1 MEKMNMNFIKMFE
14 QKSFSDL
21 INLVATAFN
30 SLKDMLFIMQV
41 DQSRFTY
48 LYANQAAMSILNAD
62 ETLFGK
68 TMDEYLPK
76 EKAQY
81 LRTFYEKAVMSK
93 TVVTFEDETTLRDSQ
108 IMINETVLTPI
119 IDGEIVY
126 LVAIVRD
133 VTDKTLRLK
142 ELQQYKRAEQAR
154 RESEETFRII
164 AENSVDIIKVLTPE
178 GNITYVSPSI
188 EDILGYPKQKMIS
201 KSFLETVHP
210 DDREKMNDVYLNLIE
225 TKENSDIELRRKHQD
240 GHFIWLHSDL
250 IPVLSSEGKL
260 EKIVVISGDIT
271 EYKRKVKKLEKL
283 AFYDHLTGL
292 PNRRIFLERLQQ
304 SMHTTDR
311 RGKLT
316 ALLALDYDNFK
327 QINDNLGHDIGDEV
341 IKEFS
346 NRIRRVIRDTDT
358 LSRVGGDEFTVVI
371 PEIIDEQQV
380 IDISNRILNVV
391 RQPMEIKEHVLNIT
405 TSIGISFYPHHG
417 TDSEELFKKAD
428 ENLYKSKSLGGNTF
442 SL

>member
-1 MEKMNMNFIKMFE
+1 MNFIKMFE
-14 QKSFSDL
+14 QKSIGEL

-30 SLKDMLFIMQV
+30 SLKDILYILQV
-41 DQSRFTY
+41 DQSQYTY
-48 LYANQAAMSILNAD
+48 LFANQAGLSILTTD

-81 LRTFYEKAVMSK
+81 LRTFYEKAVISK
-93 TVVTFEDETTLRDSQ
+93 TVVTFEDETTLLDGQ

-225 TKENSDIELRRKHQD
+225 TKENVEIEVRRKHQD

-250 IPVLSSEGKL
+250 IPVLSSEGQL
-260 EKIVVISGDIT
+260 EKIVVISWDIT

-292 PNRRIFLERLQQ
+292 PNRRIFIERLQQ
-304 SMHTTDR
+304 SMFTTDR
-311 RGKLT
+311 RGKWT
-316 ALLALDYDNFK
+316 ALMVLDCDNFK
-327 QINDNLGHDIGDEV
+327 QINDNHGHDIGDEV

-371 PEIIDEQQV
+371 PEIIDKQQV

-391 RQPMEIKEHVLNIT
+391 SQPMEIKEHVLNIT

-417 TDSEELFKKAD
+417 TDTEELFKKAD

>member
-1 MEKMNMNFIKMFE
+1 MNLIKMFE
-14 QKSFSDL
+14 QKSIGEL

-30 SLKDMLFIMQV
+30 SLKDILYILQV
-41 DQSRFTY
+41 DQSGYTY
-48 LYANQAAMSILNAD
+48 LYANQSGLSILNTD

-68 TMDEYLPK
+68 TMDEYLPT
-76 EKAQY
+76 EKLQY
-81 LRTFYEKAVMSK
+81 LKMFYKKAVSTK
-93 TVVTFEDETTLRDSQ
+93 QVVTFEDEIMLEDGQ

-119 IDGEIVY
+119 IDGEIVF

-164 AENSVDIIKVLTPE
+164 AKNSVDIIKVLTPD
-178 GNITYVSPSI
+178 GDITYVSPSI
-188 EDILGYPKQKMIS
+188 EDILGYPVQKMIG
-201 KSFLETVHP
+201 KSFIETIHP
-210 DDREKMNDVYLNLIE
+210 DDRERMNDEYQNLIE
-225 TKENSDIELRRKHQD
+225 TIENVDIEIRRKHQD
-240 GHFIWLHSDL
+240 GHFVWLHSDL
-250 IPVLSSEGKL
+250 IPVLSSEGQL

-292 PNRRIFLERLQQ
+292 PNRRIFIERLQQ
-304 SMHTTDR
+304 SMFTTDR
-311 RGKLT
+311 RGKWT
-316 ALLALDYDNFK
+316 ALLVLDCDNFK
-327 QINDNLGHDIGDEV
+327 QINDSHGHDIGDEV

-358 LSRVGGDEFTVVI
+358 LSRVGGDEFTVII
-371 PEIIDEQQV
+371 PEIINEQQV

-391 RQPMEIKEHVLNIT
+391 SQPMEIKEYVLDIT

-417 TDSEELFKKAD
+417 IDIEELFKKAD